1 MIGDVDISM
10 VEEILKASQSN
21 LDSSRGDFSSET
33 PKELTSL
40 TAVQT
45 AAKWG
50 DESGPQ
56 AARTQYS
63 TSICEMNTSVTQLN
77 AEILALL
84 GGITTTIQ
92 NFSANELESVEAV
105 NYLSQQIEQ
114 AKLSAN
120 SASSLQVAAAISGA
134 ATAQATEALMGVLAG
149 KKPTEVPKVSTEALS
164 DLLQSANGEE
174 TPNLVTTCQAPP
186 PSATA
191 NQSTLVTNP
200 WSTSQSTPQVP
211 PMLARPTPSS
221 APTTPAWQTSSTP
234 DDPFGVN
241 LPGPIDQNLY
251 H

>member
-10 VEEILKASQSN
+10 AEEILKASQSN

-120 SASSLQVAAAISGA
+120 SASSVQVSAAITGA
-134 ATAQATEALMGVLAG
+134 VVVQATEVLSGVLAG
-149 KKPTEVPKVSTEALS
+149 KKPTEVPIVNPGDLS
-164 DLLQSANGEE
+164 GLLESANGG
-174 TPNLVTTCQAPP
+174 PALGQVTTCQAPP

-234 DDPFGVN
+234 DDPFGVHQ
-241 LPGPIDQNLY
+241 PGPIDQNLY

>member
-1 MIGDVDISM
+1 MA
-10 VEEILKASQSN
+10 EEILKASQSN

-77 AEILALL
+77 AEIIALL

-120 SASSLQVAAAISGA
+120 SASSVQVSAAITGA
-134 ATAQATEALMGVLAG
+134 VVVQATEVLSGVLAG
-149 KKPTEVPKVSTEALS
+149 KKPTEVPIVNPGDLS
-164 DLLQSANGEE
+164 GLLESANGG
-174 TPNLVTTCQAPP
+174 PALGQVTTCQAPP

>member
-10 VEEILKASQSN
+10 AEEILKASQSN

-77 AEILALL
+77 AEIIALL

-120 SASSLQVAAAISGA
+120 SASSVQVSAAITGA
-134 ATAQATEALMGVLAG
+134 VVVQATEVLSGVLAG
-149 KKPTEVPKVSTEALS
+149 KKPTEVPIVNPGDLS
-164 DLLQSANGEE
+164 GLLESANGG
-174 TPNLVTTCQAPP
+174 PALGQVTTCQAPP

-200 WSTSQSTPQVP
+200 WSTSQTTPQVP
-211 PMLARPTPSS
+211 PMIARPTPSS
-221 APTTPAWQTSSTP
+221 TPTTPAWPTSSTP
-234 DDPFGVN
+234 DDPFGVHQ
-241 LPGPIDQNLY
+241 PGPIDQNLY

>member
-10 VEEILKASQSN
+10 AEEILKASQSN

-77 AEILALL
+77 AEIIALL

-120 SASSLQVAAAISGA
+120 SASSVQVSAAITGA
-134 ATAQATEALMGVLAG
+134 VVVQATEVLSGVLAG
-149 KKPTEVPKVSTEALS
+149 KKPTEVPIVNPGDLS
-164 DLLQSANGEE
+164 GLLESANGG
-174 TPNLVTTCQAPP
+174 PALGQVTTCQAPP

>member
-77 AEILALL
+77 AEIIALL

-120 SASSLQVAAAISGA
+120 SASSVQVSAAITGA
-134 ATAQATEALMGVLAG
+134 VVVQATEVLSGVLAG
-149 KKPTEVPKVSTEALS
+149 KKPTEVPIVNPGDLS
-164 DLLQSANGEE
+164 GLLESANGG
-174 TPNLVTTCQAPP
+174 PALGQVTTCQAPP

>member
-21 LDSSRGDFSSET
+21 LDSSRGDFSFET

-45 AAKWG
+45 AAK
-50 DESGPQ
+50 SGPQ

-134 ATAQATEALMGVLAG
+134 ATAQATQALMGVLAG
-149 KKPTEVPKVSTEALS
+149 KKPTEVPIVNPGDLS
-164 DLLQSANGEE
+164 GLLESANGG
-174 TPNLVTTCQAPP
+174 PALGQVTTCQAPP

-191 NQSTLVTNP
+191 NQSTLVANP

>member
-10 VEEILKASQSN
+10 AEEILKASQSN
-21 LDSSRGDFSSET
+21 LDSSRDDFSSET
-33 PKELTSL
+33 PKEFTSL

-134 ATAQATEALMGVLAG
+134 ATAQATQALMGVLAG
-149 KKPTEVPKVSTEALS
+149 KKPTEVPIVNPGDLS
-164 DLLQSANGEE
+164 GLLESANGG
-174 TPNLVTTCQAPP
+174 PALGQVTTCQAPP

-200 WSTSQSTPQVP
+200 WSTSQTTPQVP
-211 PMLARPTPSS
+211 PMIARPTPSS
-221 APTTPAWQTSSTP
+221 TPTTPAWQTSSTP

>member
-120 SASSLQVAAAISGA
+120 SASSVQVSAAITGA
-134 ATAQATEALMGVLAG
+134 VVVQATEVLSGVLAG
-149 KKPTEVPKVSTEALS
+149 KKPTEVPIVNPGDLS
-164 DLLQSANGEE
+164 GLLESANGG
-174 TPNLVTTCQAPP
+174 PALGQVTTCQAPP

>member
-1 MIGDVDISM
+1 MA
-10 VEEILKASQSN
+10 EEILKASQSS

-77 AEILALL
+77 AEIIALL

-120 SASSLQVAAAISGA
+120 SASSVQVSAAITGA
-134 ATAQATEALMGVLAG
+134 VVVQATEVLSGVLAG
-149 KKPTEVPKVSTEALS
+149 KKPTEVPIVNPGDLS
-164 DLLQSANGEE
+164 GLLESANGG
-174 TPNLVTTCQAPP
+174 PALGQVTTCQAPP

>member
-1 MIGDVDISM
+1 MA
-10 VEEILKASQSN
+10 EEILKASQSN

-33 PKELTSL
+33 PKEFTSL

-63 TSICEMNTSVTQLN
+63 TSICEMNASVTQLN
-77 AEILALL
+77 TEIIALL

-114 AKLSAN
+114 AKLSAH
-120 SASSLQVAAAISGA
+120 SASSQEVAVAISGA
-134 ATAQATEALMGVLAG
+134 AAVQATQALMGVLAG
-149 KKPTEVPKVSTEALS
+149 KKPTEVPIVNPGDLS
-164 DLLQSANGEE
+164 GLMESANGG
-174 TPNLVTTCQAPP
+174 PALGQVTTCQAPP

-221 APTTPAWQTSSTP
+221 APTTPVWPTSSTP

>member
-10 VEEILKASQSN
+10 AEEILKASQSN

-77 AEILALL
+77 AEIIALL

-120 SASSLQVAAAISGA
+120 SASSVQVSAAITGA
-134 ATAQATEALMGVLAG
+134 VVVQATEVLSGVLAG
-149 KKPTEVPKVSTEALS
+149 KKPTEVPIVNPGDLS
-164 DLLQSANGEE
+164 GLLESANGG
-174 TPNLVTTCQAPP
+174 PALGQVTTCQAPP

-191 NQSTLVTNP
+191 NQSTLTTNP

>member
-10 VEEILKASQSN
+10 AEEILKASQSN

-33 PKELTSL
+33 PKEFTSL

-63 TSICEMNTSVTQLN
+63 TSICEMNASVTQLN
-77 AEILALL
+77 TEIIALL

-114 AKLSAN
+114 AKLSAH
-120 SASSLQVAAAISGA
+120 SASSQEVAVAISGA
-134 ATAQATEALMGVLAG
+134 AAVQATQALMGVLAG
-149 KKPTEVPKVSTEALS
+149 KKPTEVPIVNPGDLS
-164 DLLQSANGEE
+164 GLMESANGG
-174 TPNLVTTCQAPP
+174 PALGQVTTCQAPP

-221 APTTPAWQTSSTP
+221 APTTPVWPTSSTP

>member
-10 VEEILKASQSN
+10 AEEILKASQSN

-77 AEILALL
+77 AEIIALL

-120 SASSLQVAAAISGA
+120 SASSVQVSAAITGA
-134 ATAQATEALMGVLAG
+134 VVVQATEVLSGVLAG
-149 KKPTEVPKVSTEALS
+149 KKPTEVPIVNPGDLS
-164 DLLQSANGEE
+164 GLLESANGG
-174 TPNLVTTCQAPP
+174 PALGQVTTCQAPP

-200 WSTSQSTPQVP
+200 WSTSQTTPQVP

>member
-10 VEEILKASQSN
+10 AEEILKASQSN
-21 LDSSRGDFSSET
+21 LDSSRGDFSFET

-120 SASSLQVAAAISGA
+120 SASSVQVSAAITGA
-134 ATAQATEALMGVLAG
+134 VVVQATEVLSGVLAG
-149 KKPTEVPKVSTEALS
+149 KKPTEVPIVNPGDLS
-164 DLLQSANGEE
+164 GLLESANGG
-174 TPNLVTTCQAPP
+174 PALGQVTTCQAPP

-221 APTTPAWQTSSTP
+221 TPTTPAWQTSSTP
-234 DDPFGVN
+234 DDPFGVHQ
-241 LPGPIDQNLY
+241 PGPIDQNLY

>member
-10 VEEILKASQSN
+10 AEEILKASQSN
-21 LDSSRGDFSSET
+21 LDSSRGDFSFET

-134 ATAQATEALMGVLAG
+134 ATAQATEALRGVLAG
-149 KKPTEVPKVSTEALS
+149 KKPTEVPIVNPGDLS
-164 DLLQSANGEE
+164 GLLESANGG
-174 TPNLVTTCQAPP
+174 PALGQVTTCQAPP

-191 NQSTLVTNP
+191 NQSTLVANP

-211 PMLARPTPSS
+211 PMLARPPPSS
-221 APTTPAWQTSSTP
+221 APTPAWQTSSTP

>member
-1 MIGDVDISM
+1 MA
-10 VEEILKASQSN
+10 EEILKASQSN

-134 ATAQATEALMGVLAG
+134 ATAQATQALMGVLAG
-149 KKPTEVPKVSTEALS
+149 KRERRASARPSYDVSGSASVCYGQSVHACDESLVYFSEHSASSS
-164 DLLQSANGEE
+164 DDRAPDAFFSAN
-174 TPNLVTTCQAPP
+174 NTCL
-186 PSATA
+186 A
-191 NQSTLVTNP
+191 NV
-200 WSTSQSTPQVP
+200 VD
-211 PMLARPTPSS
+211 A
-221 APTTPAWQTSSTP
+221 
-234 DDPFGVN
+234 
-241 LPGPIDQNLY
+241 
-251 H
+251 

>member
-10 VEEILKASQSN
+10 AEEILKASQSN

-77 AEILALL
+77 AEIIALL
-84 GGITTTIQ
+84 GGITTTIS

-120 SASSLQVAAAISGA
+120 SASSQEVSAAISGA
-134 ATAQATEALMGVLAG
+134 AAVQAAEALSGVLAG
-149 KKPTEVPKVSTEALS
+149 KKPTEVPTVSTEALS
-164 DLLQSANGEE
+164 DLLQSANGEA
-174 TPNLVTTCQAPP
+174 TPNLVATCQAPP

-191 NQSTLVTNP
+191 NQSTFATNP
-200 WSTSQSTPQVP
+200 WSISQTTPQVP
-211 PMLARPTPSS
+211 PMIARPTPSS
-221 APTTPAWQTSSTP
+221 TPTTPAWPTLSTP

>member
-10 VEEILKASQSN
+10 AEEILKASQSN

-77 AEILALL
+77 AEIIALL
-84 GGITTTIQ
+84 GGITTTIS
-92 NFSANELESVEAV
+92 NFSANELESVAAV

-120 SASSLQVAAAISGA
+120 SASSREVSAAISGA
-134 ATAQATEALMGVLAG
+134 AAVQAAEALSGVLAG
-149 KKPTEVPKVSTEALS
+149 KKPTEVPTVSTEALS
-164 DLLQSANGEE
+164 NLLQSANGEA

-191 NQSTLVTNP
+191 NQSTSATNP
-200 WSTSQSTPQVP
+200 WSISQTTPQIP
-211 PMLARPTPSS
+211 PMIARPTPSS
-221 APTTPAWQTSSTP
+221 TPTTPAWPTLSTP
-234 DDPFGVN
+234 DDPFGVH

>member
-10 VEEILKASQSN
+10 AEEILKASQSN

-77 AEILALL
+77 AEIIALL
-84 GGITTTIQ
+84 GGITTTIS

-114 AKLSAN
+114 AKLSAHSI
-120 SASSLQVAAAISGA
+120 SAQEVAVAINGAAAVQA
-134 ATAQATEALMGVLAG
+134 AEALSGVLAG
-149 KKPTEVPKVSTEALS
+149 KKPTEVPKLNPEDLS
-164 DLLQSANGEE
+164 GLLESANGEA

-191 NQSTLVTNP
+191 NQSTFATNP
-200 WSTSQSTPQVP
+200 WSISQTTPQVP
-211 PMLARPTPSS
+211 PMIARPTPSS
-221 APTTPAWQTSSTP
+221 APTTPAWPTLSTP
-234 DDPFGVN
+234 DDPFGVH

>member
-1 MIGDVDISM
+1 MA
-10 VEEILKASQSN
+10 EEILKASQSN

-77 AEILALL
+77 AEIIALL

-120 SASSLQVAAAISGA
+120 SASSVQVSAAITGA
-134 ATAQATEALMGVLAG
+134 VVVQATEVLSGVLAG
-149 KKPTEVPKVSTEALS
+149 KKPTEVPIVNPGDLS
-164 DLLQSANGEE
+164 GLLESANGG
-174 TPNLVTTCQAPP
+174 PALGQVTTCQAPP

-200 WSTSQSTPQVP
+200 WSTSQTTPQVP

>member
-1 MIGDVDISM
+1 M

-77 AEILALL
+77 AEIIALL

-120 SASSLQVAAAISGA
+120 SASSVQVSAAITGA
-134 ATAQATEALMGVLAG
+134 VVVQATEVLSGVLAG
-149 KKPTEVPKVSTEALS
+149 KKPTEVPIVNPGDLS
-164 DLLQSANGEE
+164 GLLESANGG
-174 TPNLVTTCQAPP
+174 PALGQVTTCQAPP